1 MKTLEVE
8 IALMKYFGIRK
19 NLIVPN
25 VSNWSNLLNFE
36 ADLLVLSG
44 SGYAS
49 CIEIKV
55 SKTDL
60 KRDLTKKHIFL
71 WTTNY
76 NYFKH
81 YYRDLKHYYRDLK
94 YFYYAVPK
102 KLQEDALAQ
111 IPKFA
116 GLLVLD
122 YYEGEV
128 CVTEVRK
135 PRVLFK
141 KKWSEQERYLL
152 ARLGTMRILGLKEKL
167 L

>member
-8 IALMKYFGIRK
+8 IELMKYFDIRR

-25 VSNWSNLLNFE
+25 VGTMNMLVDFE
-36 ADLLVLSG
+36 ADLLVLTG
-44 SGYAS
+44 SGYAT

-55 SKTDL
+55 SKVDL
-60 KRDLTKKHIFL
+60 KRDLEKKHIFL
-71 WTTNY
+71 LRTNY
-76 NYFKH
+76 NHFT
-81 YYRDLKHYYRDLK
+81 YYYKYLKH
-94 YFYYAVPK
+94 FYYAIPK

-122 YYEGEV
+122 YNDNDEIFVE
-128 CVTEVRK
+128 EVRK
-135 PRVLFK
+135 PRILFK
-141 KKWSEQERYLL
+141 YKWSVLERYML